1 LIDLHL
7 HTTASDGTLSPA
19 GLLARA
25 ADAGL
30 AVVSVTDHDTLAG
43 LPEAREAAARH
54 GIRLVNGVEITAVE
68 ERRDVHMLGYFID
81 PADDGLAAFLERQRV
96 DRIRRV
102 REIADRLRSLGCR
115 IDVDGVLASASAHPG
130 RSIGRPQ
137 IAAALVS
144 AGHARDRNDAFD
156 RFIGANSPAF
166 VPRHGP
172 TPDEVI
178 AIVGRA
184 GGIVSLAHP
193 GLTKVDGII
202 PRLVAAGLTALEARH
217 SDHDAATEQRYREL
231 AAALGIAASGG
242 SDFHGDS
249 GHRAAALGAVTLSA
263 GDFAALESRA
273 VRHVK

>member
-1 LIDLHL
+1 MIDLHL

-25 ADAGL
+25 AGAGL
-30 AVVSVTDHDTLAG
+30 TVVSVTDHDTLAG
-43 LPEAREAAARH
+43 LAEARDAAARH

-68 ERRDVHMLGYFID
+68 DCRDVHMLGYFID
-81 PADDGLAAFLERQRV
+81 PADGGLAAFLDRQRV
-96 DRIRRV
+96 DRVRRV
-102 REIADRLRSLGCR
+102 RDIADRLRSLGCP
-115 IDVDGVLASASAHPG
+115 IDVDAVLAAASAHAG

-137 IAAALVS
+137 IAAALVA

-156 RFIGANSPAF
+156 RFIGAGSPAF
-166 VPRHGP
+166 VSRHGP

-202 PRLVAAGLTALEARH
+202 PRLVASGLTALEVRH
-217 SDHDAATEQRYREL
+217 TDHDASTEQRYREL

-249 GHRAAALGAVTLSA
+249 GHRASALGAVTLSA
-263 GDFAALESRA
+263 EDFAALETRA
-273 VRHVK
+273 VSS

>member
-19 GLLARA
+19 ALIARA
-25 ADAGL
+25 AGAGL
-30 AVVSVTDHDTLAG
+30 TVVSVTDHDTTAG
-43 LPEAREAAARH
+43 LAEARDAAARH
-54 GIRLVNGVEITAVE
+54 GVRLVNGVEITAVE

-81 PADDGLAAFLERQRV
+81 PADGGLATFLDRQRA
-96 DRIRRV
+96 DRIRRM
-102 REIADRLRSLGCR
+102 RDISERLRSLGYP
-115 IDVDGVLASASAHPG
+115 IDLDDLLTSASAHTG

-137 IAAALVS
+137 IADALVS

-156 RFIGANSPAF
+156 RFIGYACPAY
-166 VPRHGP
+166 VPRRGP

-178 AIVGRA
+178 AIVGKA

-202 PRLVAAGLTALEARH
+202 PRLVAAGLTALEVRH
-217 SDHDAATEQRYREL
+217 TDQGVETEQRYREL
-231 AAALGIAASGG
+231 AATHGIAATGG

-249 GHRAAALGAVTLSA
+249 GHRVAALGVVTLSA
-263 GDFAALESRA
+263 EDFAALESRLE
-273 VRHVK
+273 